1 MHEDDIQDSAI
12 AYATQLPLAEL
23 SYPFSE
29 DVKVFKVMDK
39 IFLLCFKHAHQKII
53 NLKCRPEQSE
63 ILRDLYPSIKTGYH
77 MNKQHWI
84 SVYAG
89 EKLDV
94 DLIENL
100 VKSSYEL
107 VTAQLTRK
115 QKQVLA
121 VYSEIE

>member
-1 MHEDDIQDSAI
+1 
-12 AYATQLPLAEL
+12 
-23 SYPFSE
+23 
-29 DVKVFKVMDK
+29 
-39 IFLLCFKHAHQKII
+39 
-53 NLKCRPEQSE
+53 
-63 ILRDLYPSIKTGYH
+63 

-94 DLIENL
+94 DLIEDL

>member
-23 SYPFSE
+23 SYPFGE

-39 IFLLCFKHAHQKII
+39 IFLLCFKHAHQTII

-94 DLIENL
+94 DLIEDL